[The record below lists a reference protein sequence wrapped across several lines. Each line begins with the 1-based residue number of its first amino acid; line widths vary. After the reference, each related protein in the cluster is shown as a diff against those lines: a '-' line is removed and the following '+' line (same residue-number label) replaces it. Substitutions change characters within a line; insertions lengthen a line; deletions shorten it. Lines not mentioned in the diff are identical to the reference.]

1 MTIKECIEEYARVMN
16 SVDLTPEFKA
26 RLTQRCEGARPRA
39 LFPVKTAVAATAVT
53 GTAIAVAFG
62 IRRHIRRRV

>member
-1 MTIKECIEEYARVMN
+1 MTIKECVEEYARVMN

-26 RLTQRCEGARPRA
+26 RLTERCNGAGRHT
-39 LFPVKTAVAATAVT
+39 LFPVKTAVAATAIT

-62 IRRHIRRRV
+62 VRRHMRNRV

>member
-1 MTIKECIEEYARVMN
+1 MTFKECIDEYARVMN
-16 SVDLTPEFKA
+16 SIDITPEFRA
-26 RLTQRCEGARPRA
+26 RLTERYTAPRSHA

-62 IRRHIRRRV
+62 IRRHMRKKA